1 MKDNYICPNCGQEQD
16 SVTEDRVQRAYYDV
30 RPAGLNGV
38 DYQLNDYD
46 DVISQTFHC
55 PECDHKLAD
64 NEDQVLRLF
73 GAEFFYVCRDQ
84 LTDLGLRTATI
95 MSFINKDDAVRY
107 MNNLDLK
114 EREVNVDENLRVL
127 SSEEYIDVLAK
138 EYQVN
143 KTDDNLWIERAENLK
158 AFLNRIANL

>member
-1 MKDNYICPNCGQEQD
+1 MKDNFICPYCETEQD
-16 SVTEDRVQRAYYDV
+16 SVTEDRVQRAYYNV
-30 RPAGLNGV
+30 HPGLSGM

-46 DVISQTFHC
+46 DVISQAFHC

-84 LTDLGLRTATI
+84 LTDLGLVTIDI
-95 MSFINKDDAVRY
+95 MSFIDKDDALEY
-107 MNNLDLK
+107 INNLDLK
-114 EREVNVDENLRVL
+114 ERDINVDENLRVL

-138 EYQVN
+138 EYKVS
-143 KTDDNLWIERAENLK
+143 KTDDNLWIGRAENLK

>member
-1 MKDNYICPNCGQEQD
+1 MKDNFICPYCETEQD
-16 SVTEDRVQRAYYDV
+16 SVTEDRVQRAYYNV
-30 RPAGLNGV
+30 HPGLSGM

-55 PECDHKLAD
+55 PNCDHKLAD

-84 LTDLGLRTATI
+84 LTDLGLVTIDI
-95 MSFINKDDAVRY
+95 MSFIDKDDALEY
-107 MNNLDLK
+107 INNLDLK
-114 EREVNVDENLRVL
+114 ERDINVDENLRVL

-138 EYQVN
+138 EYKVS
-143 KTDDNLWIERAENLK
+143 KTDDNLWIGRAENLK

>member
-1 MKDNYICPNCGQEQD
+1 MKDNYICPYCETEQD

-30 RPAGLNGV
+30 RPELSGM

-46 DVISQTFHC
+46 DVISQAFHC
-55 PECDHKLAD
+55 PNCDHKLAD

-73 GAEFFYVCRDQ
+73 GAEFFYVCHDQ
-84 LTDLGLRTATI
+84 LTDLGLKTATI
-95 MSFINKDDAVRY
+95 MPFIDKEDAVRY

-138 EYQVN
+138 EYQVS
-143 KTDDNLWIERAENLK
+143 KTDDNLWIGRAENLK
-158 AFLNRIANL
+158 AFLDRIANL

>member
-1 MKDNYICPNCGQEQD
+1 MKDNYICPNCKTEQNL
-16 SVTEDRVQRAYYDV
+16 VIQDRVQHAYYNV
-30 RPAGLNGV
+30 YPEKYGM
-38 DYQLNDYD
+38 DYD
-46 DVISQTFHC
+46 HDDDGDIESEAFHC
-55 PECDHKLAD
+55 PECNHKLAD

-84 LTDLGLRTATI
+84 LTDLGLVTIDI
-95 MSFINKDDAVRY
+95 MSFIDKDDALEY

-114 EREVNVDENLRVL
+114 ERDVNVDENLRVL

-143 KTDDNLWIERAENLK
+143 KTDDNLWIGRAENLK

>member
-1 MKDNYICPNCGQEQD
+1 MKDNYICPHCKTEQD

-30 RPAGLNGV
+30 RPGLSGM

-46 DVISQTFHC
+46 DVISQAFYC
-55 PECDHKLAD
+55 PECDSKLAD

-73 GAEFFYVCRDQ
+73 GAEFFYVCHDQ
-84 LTDLGLRTATI
+84 LTNLGLKTVTI
-95 MSFINKDDAVRY
+95 MSFTSKDDALEY

-114 EREVNVDENLRVL
+114 EREVNADENLRVL

-138 EYQVN
+138 ECQIS
-143 KTDDNLWIERAENLK
+143 KSDDGVLHGKKENLK
-158 AFLNRIANL
+158 EFLDRISNL